1 MKLSIVIVNYNV
13 EYFLDQCL
21 NSVRKA
27 MENIDGEI
35 FVVDNDSIDG
45 SNQMVEK
52 KYPEVTLIANK
63 KNVGFSTANNQA
75 IKISKGKYV
84 LLLNPDTVVEHDT
97 FEKCIKFMDD
107 NPDGGALGVKML
119 DGSGKFLPESKRGL
133 PTPSTSFYKMFG
145 LSSLFPNSKRFG
157 RYHL

>member
-45 SNQMVEK
+45 SNQMVEH

-63 KNVGFSTANNQA
+63 KNVGFST
-75 IKISKGKYV
+75 
-84 LLLNPDTVVEHDT
+84 
-97 FEKCIKFMDD
+97 
-107 NPDGGALGVKML
+107 
-119 DGSGKFLPESKRGL
+119 R
-133 PTPSTSFYKMFG
+133 
-145 LSSLFPNSKRFG
+145 
-157 RYHL
+157 